1 MSVQDLRQS
10 PQANSEFHL
19 GNIYH
24 ILANQSS
31 NVSPT
36 GTSTPSPVAQP
47 PTFSPPK
54 YAIWVNSLWFLSL
67 VISLTGALL
76 ATLLQQWA
84 RQYIRLT
91 QPEQCSMEKRARI
104 RAFFA
109 DGVDKM
115 GLPRAVEAL
124 PILLHLSLFLF
135 FSGLIIFLL
144 HINQTV
150 FLCVTCCIGFFSV
163 LYACI
168 TFMPMLWHNSPY
180 YTPLS
185 KPASYITIVIL
196 FVITCLILFTLFI
209 SATYYGSFLAIFSFF
224 YTACYLA
231 FSPARGHN
239 SLTLWNRIK
248 RANRIIFARYQM
260 LFWLPLNILLGLLA
274 PIFRYFRHWVS
285 RLWDERTA
293 IDEIILEQSLK
304 IDLGILT
311 WTIGTLGEDDT
322 LEKLLEVIPGFLD
335 AHVAKGFEIP
345 LPDMPGSQF
354 VDSICGLLSRN
365 LLSDSVNEEAK
376 TRRAVICMN
385 AVDKMCD
392 SRGIQKI
399 LLYISR
405 PRFNQVWSIQ
415 RAQILSRWCAS
426 SEGRVSLSARQA
438 VAYILS
444 CIPERDDRW
453 ILLAKDQLGIPEHV
467 LRDNIADGNDSVSQY
482 FFLHMTREVIRTD
495 SWNLIDLAFL
505 SRLSKFD
512 IRKARPGLQN
522 DFCALWNEIIRS
534 ARPRWIF
541 LSPKSISL
549 LREIRH
555 HYIILHQDT
564 EAEPIAFNGS
574 TVSANPVLSDIQS
587 YPLCNIAAHHP
598 NLSDPLPTHLDD
610 HRHPSRG
617 PTPLELQE
625 TSAGS
630 TFSEQVEEANMTLG
644 LPLSVDYTSNH
655 VQAFPIPLLTLHQPT
670 DPDPVHVVPQAP
682 SVTDPSSH
690 GRIEMVPLDM
700 NRPVSTEASG
710 LSRRSSLPTA
720 DLAVNSIRSD
730 GRTPDI
736 FINDSGENPRTPA
749 ATSFTFPPSDPV
761 LVTLTSSDVPCPPSF
776 SVNQPG
782 EFP

>member
-1 MSVQDLRQS
+1 
-10 PQANSEFHL
+10 
-19 GNIYH
+19 
-24 ILANQSS
+24 
-31 NVSPT
+31 
-36 GTSTPSPVAQP
+36 
-47 PTFSPPK
+47 
-54 YAIWVNSLWFLSL
+54 
-67 VISLTGALL
+67 
-76 ATLLQQWA
+76 
-84 RQYIRLT
+84 
-91 QPEQCSMEKRARI
+91 MEKRARI

-135 FSGLIIFLL
+135 FSGLIIFLH

-163 LYACI
+163 VYACI

-185 KPASYITIVIL
+185 KPVSYITIVIL

-231 FSPARGHN
+231 FSPETNYLRGARGHN
-239 SLTLWNRIK
+239 SLTLWDRIK
-248 RANRIIFARYQM
+248 RANRVMLARYQM
-260 LFWLPLNILLGLLA
+260 LFWLPLNSLLAILA

-285 RLWDERTA
+285 RLWDKRRA

-345 LPDMPGSQF
+345 LPDMPVSQF

-365 LLSDSVNEEAK
+365 LLSDSVNEETK
-376 TRRAVICMN
+376 TRRTIICMN

-399 LLYISR
+399 LLHISR

-426 SEGRVSLSARQA
+426 AEGRVSLSARQA

-444 CIPERDDRW
+444 CIQERDDRW
-453 ILLAKDQLGIPEHV
+453 IALAMDQLGIPELV
-467 LRDNIADGNDSVSQY
+467 LRDNITYGNDSVSQY
-482 FFLHMTREVIRTD
+482 FFHHMTREVIHTD
-495 SWNLIDLAFL
+495 SWNLIDVAFL

-512 IRKARPGLQN
+512 IQKARRGLQN

-534 ARPRWIF
+534 PRPRWIF
-541 LSPKSISL
+541 HSPKSISL
-549 LREIRH
+549 LREIRY

-564 EAEPIAFNGS
+564 EAEPIAFNTS

-598 NLSDPLPTHLDD
+598 NLSDPPPTHLDD
-610 HRHPSRG
+610 HHHPSRG
-617 PTPLELQE
+617 PTPSELQE
-625 TSAGS
+625 TPAGS
-630 TFSEQVEEANMTLG
+630 TFSEQAEEANMTLE
-644 LPLSVDYTSNH
+644 LPLSVDYTSDH
-655 VQAFPIPLLTLHQPT
+655 AQAFPIPLLTLHQPT
-670 DPDPVHVVPQAP
+670 DPDPVHIVPQAP
-682 SVTDPSSH
+682 SITDPSSH
-690 GRIEMVPLDM
+690 GRIEMVPLGL
-700 NRPVSTEASG
+700 NRLVSTEASG
-710 LSRRSSLPTA
+710 LSCRSSLPTA
-720 DLAVNSIRSD
+720 DLTVNSVCSD
-730 GRTPDI
+730 ERTPDM
-736 FINDSGENPRTPA
+736 FINDSGEHPRTPA
-749 ATSFTFPPSDPV
+749 ATSFTFPHSDPV
-761 LVTLTSSDVPCPPSF
+761 LVTATSSSVPGPS
-776 SVNQPG
+776 SVSVQQPG
-782 EFP
+782 AVPRHPTTYYIIPYVSHLLDTNNDQDISTPHVASDITQLSATTR